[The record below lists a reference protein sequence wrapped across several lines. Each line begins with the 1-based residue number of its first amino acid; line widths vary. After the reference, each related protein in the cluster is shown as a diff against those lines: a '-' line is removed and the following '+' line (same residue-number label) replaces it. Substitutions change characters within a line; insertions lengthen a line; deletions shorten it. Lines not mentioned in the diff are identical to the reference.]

1 MGASPAAL
9 AADLVQRFSRDR
21 KVFLSLE
28 YMEEQLRPAIVVWRL
43 EFGVRTFLGATKA
56 PDYTFRIG
64 GRRVFFAE
72 AKKPAVRIADD
83 ASPAFQ
89 LRRYAWTSKLPVSL
103 LTDFEEFAVYDCRIR
118 PFQTD
123 KPATAR
129 TMLLGY
135 TDYLERWDDLAGLFS
150 PDAIQKGSLDRYVE
164 STKTKK
170 GTAAVDDAF
179 LAEIEKWRDSLAR
192 SIALR
197 NPRLSTRQLNFAVQ
211 RTIDRLIFLRICEDR
226 GIEHYAFLQSLMNGE
241 RVYPRLVKHFRDAD
255 DRYNSGLFHFRAG
268 RRDMTEMS
276 DISDRVPSPT
286 DPEVFLSPDCAE
298 EQLRDFHCIL
308 SR

>member
-1 MGASPAAL
+1 L
-9 AADLVQRFSRDR
+9 FR
-21 KVFLSLE
+21 VFLS
-28 YMEEQLRPAIVVWRL
+28 
-43 EFGVRTFLGATKA
+43 ATEA

-72 AKKPAVRIADD
+72 AKKPAVNIAED

-103 LTDFEEFAVYDCRIR
+103 LSDFEQFAVYDCRIQ
-118 PFQTD
+118 PYKTD

-135 TDYLERWDDLAGLFS
+135 TDYLERWDDLLGLFS

-164 STKTKK
+164 TSKSRK
-170 GTAAVDDAF
+170 GTSAVDDAF
-179 LAEIEKWRDSLAR
+179 LAEIEKWRDMLAR
-192 SIALR
+192 NIALR
-197 NPRLSTRQLNFAVQ
+197 NPRLSTRELNFAVQ

-241 RVYPRLVKHFRDAD
+241 RVYPRLVKHFRDEE
-255 DRYNSGLFHFRAG
+255 RQKRANAAPE
-268 RRDMTEMS
+268 RR
-276 DISDRVPSPT
+276 R
-286 DPEVFLSPDCAE
+286 C
-298 EQLRDFHCIL
+298 
-308 SR
+308 